1 MAIPTSYTES
11 ELRTYML
18 GVVSAVANALGWT
31 ATDFAEAVNDALST
45 YGVSDITEATNI
57 AKLRSIAKVEAWR
70 AIAGATVADFQFSA
84 DGGSYSRQQMHQ
96 QAVAALQRAEAEA
109 VDRGYIDVTAPA
121 ITLGAMKHSDPY
133 LTDETFYA

>member
-121 ITLGAMKHSDPY
+121 ITLGAVQHSDPY
-133 LTDETFYA
+133 LTDESLY